1 VADGLGGLLARAMSA
16 PPEDDGDALA
26 ERILDAALTQ
36 VAAVGVRRTTVD
48 DVARRAGVG
57 RVTVF
62 RRFGHKERL
71 LEVLAVRE
79 ARRFFAAIEAAT
91 EGLGDPGEQLV
102 ASFVAGLRLARTHPL
117 LDRLARIEPETVLAA
132 LSQDRPPVMSI
143 ARELVARRIR
153 LATRQG
159 ALAVADADQVAEA
172 LLRLAVS
179 FVLLPQSVVDLDDQ
193 AATAGF
199 AQTVIAPILQ
209 RPRG

>member
-1 VADGLGGLLARAMSA
+1 MADGLGGLLARAMSA
-16 PPEDDGDALA
+16 PAEEDGDALA

-91 EGLGDPGEQLV
+91 EGAGD
-102 ASFVAGLRLARTHPL
+102 AGLRLARTHPL

-132 LSQDRPPVMSI
+132 LAQDRPPVMSI

-172 LLRLAVS
+172 LIRLAVS
-179 FVLLPQSVVDLDDQ
+179 FVLLPESVVDLDDQ

-209 RPRG
+209 RPRR

>member
-1 VADGLGGLLARAMSA
+1 VADSLGGLLARAMSA
-16 PPEDDGDALA
+16 PAEQHGDALS

-62 RRFGHKERL
+62 RRFGHKEKL

-79 ARRFFAAIEAAT
+79 ARRFFAAIDAAT
-91 EGLGDPGEQLV
+91 EGLGDAGEQLV
-102 ASFVAGLRLARTHPL
+102 ASFVAGLRLARVHPL

-132 LSQDRPPVMSI
+132 LAADRPPVMSI
-143 ARELVARRIR
+143 ARELVAGRIR

-159 ALAVADADQVAEA
+159 AIAVTNADQVAEA
-172 LLRLAVS
+172 LIRLAVS
-179 FVLLPQSVVDLDDQ
+179 FVLLPRTVVDLDDE
-193 AATAGF
+193 AAIADF
-199 AQTVIAPILQ
+199 AQAVIAPILQ
-209 RPRG
+209 GPRA